1 VNNFTKAV
9 LKIVRQIPKGKTLSY
24 KEVAT
29 LAGNPLAARAVGS
42 IMRKNNNTSIPCHRV
57 ITASGA
63 PGSYNGLL
71 GKSKAHILQQEIQP
85 LTKII
90 K

>member
-1 VNNFTKAV
+1 MHNFTKAV
-9 LKIVRQIPKGKTLSY
+9 LEIVSKIPKGKTLSY

-42 IMRKNNNTSIPCHRV
+42 IMRKNRDLTIPCHRV

-63 PGSYNGLL
+63 PGSYNGLR
-71 GKSKAHILQQEIQP
+71 GASKEELLRGE
-85 LTKII
+85 K
-90 K
+90 